1 MARYKISN
9 GDTYT
14 IPDDDLEAIEVM
26 NTTYPDAEVIDI
38 NTDTEKEKKE
48 ENGNGAI
55 SQRKQN
61 RLDRVKKRDEEIKK
75 QKEEDDNTPK
85 GLIKRINKINEEV
98 KSWAGEDMTIT
109 AMDSSKRI
117 LKVSELNKK
126 RNDLNNQLRETL
138 KNESTLDALS
148 KAYKKG
154 FFNK

>member
-61 RLDRVKKRDEEIKK
+61 RLDRVKK
-75 QKEEDDNTPK
+75 
-85 GLIKRINKINEEV
+85 KR
-98 KSWAGEDMTIT
+98 
-109 AMDSSKRI
+109 
-117 LKVSELNKK
+117 
-126 RNDLNNQLRETL
+126 
-138 KNESTLDALS
+138 
-148 KAYKKG
+148 
-154 FFNK
+154 